1 MKRTKKEVLAP
12 PPRPIS
18 KRECKCGCGHEFQP
32 GRRNQLYLNK
42 QHADFGYNHGKRKVK
57 KEKELEVES
66 ILRHNDRVL
75 EKFYSA
81 YKREEAICFLNNLIA
96 EGFNRNFFVG
106 FCKIAQEGFYFSYNF
121 MYHIYQTENQSLI
134 KIRKR

>member
-1 MKRTKKEVLAP
+1 MVKTRKSRTPSPNPIPKR
-12 PPRPIS
+12 I
-18 KRECKCGCGHEFQP
+18 CKCGCKNEFQP

-66 ILRHNDRVL
+66 ILRHNDSVL
-75 EKFYSA
+75 DKFYSA
-81 YKREEAICFLNNLIA
+81 YQREEAICFLNNLMA
-96 EGFNRNFFVG
+96 DGFNRNYFVG
-106 FCKIAQEGFYFSYNF
+106 FSKIAQEGFYFSFNF
-121 MYHIYQTENQSLI
+121 MYHIYQTENQCLI